1 MRYVALLRGINIGG
15 ATMVK
20 MEELR
25 KCFEALGFENVVTYI
40 NSGNVGFDC
49 RSPRV
54 SKGATPDAILCSKIE
69 KAVEEKFG
77 RFFSVM
83 VREKSEIERILENN
97 PFDGEYESHK
107 EMHVLFLK
115 EKLSKEKADA
125 IKEAAFEGERYHVDG
140 REIYCHL
147 PRGVAQS
154 LLTKGIIDKRMKIN
168 FTGRN
173 WRTVQ
178 KLAEL

>member
-1 MRYVALLRGINIGG
+1 
-15 ATMVK
+15 MVK

-25 KCFEALGFENVVTYI
+25 KCFEALGLENVVTYI

-49 RSPRV
+49 RKASEV
-54 SKGATPDAILCSKIE
+54 TLCSKLE
-69 KAVEEKFG
+69 KAVEGKFG

-83 VREKSEIERILENN
+83 VREQRDVERILTNN

-107 EMHVLFLK
+107 EMHVLFVKDKLPK
-115 EKLSKEKADA
+115 EKTDA
-125 IKEAAFEGERYHVDG
+125 IKAAAFEGERYHVDG

-147 PRGVAQS
+147 PRGVAES
-154 LLTKGIIDKRMKIN
+154 LLTKGVIDKKMKVN